1 MEWLAFDN
9 GYANVCQFRCAYNA
23 VERCRW
29 WQRLRKSAIS
39 HAVLLAANYRSL
51 FIDLS
56 RFSKDSGG
64 FFQKI
69 LTVSF
74 VFSLSLSLSLSLT
87 VNEDSSGFLE
97 TWQDSCS
104 GSYKISNS
112 IHKQKSEMFTFM
124 ASNLFA
130 YFWFVANGFHLIFLA
145 KFYNSYF
152 LDRYLVKFSLQT
164 S

>member
-74 VFSLSLSLSLSLT
+74 VFSLSLSLSLSLSHCQWRFFWILGD
-87 VNEDSSGFLE
+87 VARLLFRFL
-97 TWQDSCS
+97 QDFQFHSQAKIWNVHLHGIKFVCLFLICS
-104 GSYKISNS
+104 
-112 IHKQKSEMFTFM
+112 Q
-124 ASNLFA
+124 
-130 YFWFVANGFHLIFLA
+130 WFSFDIPSQVLQFIFSRPL
-145 KFYNSYF
+145 
-152 LDRYLVKFSLQT
+152 LG
-164 S
+164 

>member
-74 VFSLSLSLSLSLT
+74 VFSLSLSLSMKILLDSWRRGKTLVPVLT
-87 VNEDSSGFLE
+87 RFPISFTSKNLK
-97 TWQDSCS
+97 CS
-104 GSYKISNS
+104 PSWHQICLPISD
-112 IHKQKSEMFTFM
+112 
-124 ASNLFA
+124 L
-130 YFWFVANGFHLIFLA
+130 
-145 KFYNSYF
+145 
-152 LDRYLVKFSLQT
+152 
-164 S
+164 